1 MSSPRKSSRET
12 SHQLTTAQGIFQAI
26 CAKKSFLC
34 VGLDPDPDRIP
45 TSFGDGVL
53 GMERFCKAMVE
64 ATLPHAV
71 AYKPNLAF
79 FEQYGAEG
87 WAVLERVVEAIPS
100 DVLVIADAKR
110 GDIGN
115 TATRYAR
122 AMFEGLGAD
131 AATVAPYM
139 GRDSVEPF
147 TAFDNRWTVLLALT
161 SNQGANDYE
170 FHGTPPL
177 FHQVLD
183 TSQSYANAS
192 RLMYVVGATRPEQ
205 LGEAR
210 RKVPHAFLLVP
221 GVGAQ
226 GGSVEEVARFGL
238 NGQCGLLVNSSRGIL
253 YAAGPDASI
262 DAAKQASAAEAASLV
277 GDMRRCLEAKGLV

>member
-1 MSSPRKSSRET
+1 
-12 SHQLTTAQGIFQAI
+12 
-26 CAKKSFLC
+26 
-34 VGLDPDPDRIP
+34 
-45 TSFGDGVL
+45 
-53 GMERFCKAMVE
+53 
-64 ATLPHAV
+64 
-71 AYKPNLAF
+71 
-79 FEQYGAEG
+79 
-87 WAVLERVVEAIPS
+87 
-100 DVLVIADAKR
+100 
-110 GDIGN
+110 
-115 TATRYAR
+115 
-122 AMFEGLGAD
+122 MFEGLGAD

-170 FHGTPPL
+170 FHGMPPL
-177 FHQVLD
+177 FHQVLE
-183 TSQSYANAS
+183 TSQSYANAD

-210 RKVPHAFLLVP
+210 KKVPQAFLLVP

-262 DAAKQASAAEAASLV
+262 DAAKQASAAEAASLA